1 MGETYNVGG
10 CNEWRNVDIV
20 ALICTLMDRLRPDG
34 APHARL
40 VKFVADRPGHDWR
53 YAIDASKTMREL
65 QWRPIGVRGIARTLE
80 WHLNGS
86 SALRNAG

>member
-1 MGETYNVGG
+1 
-10 CNEWRNVDIV
+10 V
-20 ALICTLMDRLRPDG
+20 ALICTLMDRLKPNG

-65 QWRPIGVRGIARTLE
+65 QWRPIESCEKGIARTLE

-86 SALRNAG
+86 SALRNAGQRG